1 MSIEVVEG
9 PKGLYVIEG
18 LYYGGYE
25 VKRVGPTIAYCERKY
40 EARRDIRSGAIEAT
54 EDDG

>member
-1 MSIEVVEG
+1 MSVEVVEG

-18 LYYGGYE
+18 VPGDYE